1 MRKELTYKAIVFSF
15 SLAII
20 FALVITLFVGLS
32 NGQGLNIDV
41 NNFYWNTL
49 LINLTFMGDAFFAFG
64 IIFFLLFFFNK
75 KKYALKLFIAILIS
89 LSIIQIVKNI
99 FSGLPAQFYFE
110 EGVIQNSTEAFFNKN
125 IISSHLAIA
134 FTLASFFMFYSKNI
148 FLKIAVIVLATLVGI
163 TRIFL
168 AGDSLL
174 ALAVGLLPAIIA
186 TIYLYKLKSRKTA
199 AKHAAYYYK
208 TRKETTFGTRIFKR
222 VTLFLQAK

>member
-75 KKYALKLFIAILIS
+75 KNML
-89 LSIIQIVKNI
+89 
-99 FSGLPAQFYFE
+99 
-110 EGVIQNSTEAFFNKN
+110 
-125 IISSHLAIA
+125 
-134 FTLASFFMFYSKNI
+134 
-148 FLKIAVIVLATLVGI
+148 
-163 TRIFL
+163 
-168 AGDSLL
+168 
-174 ALAVGLLPAIIA
+174 
-186 TIYLYKLKSRKTA
+186 
-199 AKHAAYYYK
+199 
-208 TRKETTFGTRIFKR
+208 
-222 VTLFLQAK
+222 